1 MILFSCSV
9 FLISLAMVVGWHM
22 ILEPLGVPALPIGGL
37 MVLPLIY
44 FGWRQ
49 TLSYVLLLTLLWESS
64 FPLPFGWVAVPLTVT
79 VLLFQVLAR
88 HQLRASFL
96 SVVITAVILQS
107 VVTLSFG
114 IFYPA
119 RTIAGA
125 VLQTW
130 QTSWQLIWAAAFS
143 VAWIF
148 LISHMAKKR
157 FNIDLERSLKDL

>member
-1 MILFSCSV
+1 MIVFSSIV
-9 FLISLAMVVGWHM
+9 FVVSLIMIVGWHM
-22 ILEPLGVPALPIGGL
+22 VLEPLGMPTLPIGGL

-49 TLSYVLLLTLLWESS
+49 TLSFVLLLTLLWESS

-79 VLLFQVLAR
+79 VLALQVLAR
-88 HQLRASFL
+88 HQLRASLL
-96 SVVITAVILQS
+96 SVVLTAVILQS

-114 IFYPA
+114 VFYPP

-130 QTSWQLIWAAAFS
+130 QTTWQLFWAAIFS

-148 LISHMAKKR
+148 LVSYTAKKR
-157 FNIDLERSLKDL
+157 FNIDLERRLKDL